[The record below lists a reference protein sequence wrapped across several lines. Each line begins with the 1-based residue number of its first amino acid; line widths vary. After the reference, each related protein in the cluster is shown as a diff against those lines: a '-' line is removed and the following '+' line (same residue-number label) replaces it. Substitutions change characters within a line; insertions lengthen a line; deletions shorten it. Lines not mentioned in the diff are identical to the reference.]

1 MWEVLKMGGMK
12 GRHKYFAPI
21 LAAVV
26 CLTLLLHNGIANQQ
40 EASQGN
46 PRVQI
51 IAPQNGATF
60 VKETVIP
67 IVYQAWSPDGTPL
80 IRAEAYVDG
89 VRGDEG
95 LTYNPPTTSVQETLE
110 WDATFFRDGPH
121 TITIRVFDARNRMG
135 EASVTIYKGADTT
148 KPKAEIL
155 SPKSGSV
162 VRGVVAIIAR
172 FEDDRQL
179 AQVGVKATSQDEKR
193 KHYILYAKGGVFRE
207 RIYEA
212 TVLWD
217 TASAIGGSPVF
228 PDGLYILQ
236 AWAVDGQGQE
246 GASPEVLVTVRNQS
260 VEAVIQRPE
269 TSPRGGERPLVKPSY
284 GAVIIARPAQLGEAR
299 APLKQPTPEISII
312 PAPIVGGVRQLPS
325 VELSPTRLSV
335 SGTLVQLLSTPVVRG
350 ESLTKFEK
358 SYEPLI
364 APLKA
369 AVREGVPVG
378 LPVLSREGGAELKW
392 STVMREGAIQPSR
405 VSTGAR
411 VTLPASEVRELAN
424 VGVGV
429 VSLPRRASVGRG
441 MGVEVIKGVAE
452 PAAVVPSQVLRPV
465 TAAPTPE
472 PRLLSSAT
480 RRTETVSKP
489 VKPAPSAIA
498 QLMPMELP
506 RATRSVFVADMTAA
520 RAMRSS
526 SAKMEVIGVPKPEIV
541 SPIAGVSPVVSPSP
555 KANEPLILSRS
566 ELARVHPTSVSRVTE
581 AAMRAYSVGAPSA
594 VQPAVYGIAMVKPS
608 ERQTPIASALPRQ
621 VKARDVLPQQS
632 AIAVSPSHGRAQ
644 VQRTQVALP
653 TSTPPRRSRA
663 IDVGVLRRAPAALPS
678 IHVQRGV
685 ERPTIVITRRRSSF
699 TYTVQPGDTLCG
711 IARKFKLTLKQLMD
725 ANSLRE
731 PIKLRTGQRL
741 VIPRTPIS
749 VKCGGQAVSTDVQP
763 YLLFGTA
770 LTPFRPIVE
779 FAGGS
784 VEWVNSEKRVLAQW
798 DNKRIHLRIDDPKA
812 SINGESLLLKPA
824 PFLLLNRT
832 IVPARLFERIFEV
845 PVIWNR
851 DEAAVEIGLSLN
863 VTQTQSGNT
872 SSQEAQK

>member
-358 SYEPLI
+358 SYEPMI

-392 STVMREGAIQPSR
+392 STVMREGAIQPLR

-429 VSLPRRASVGRG
+429 VSLPRRVSVGRG

>member
-358 SYEPLI
+358 SYEPMI

-392 STVMREGAIQPSR
+392 STVMREGAIQPLR

>member
-392 STVMREGAIQPSR
+392 S
-405 VSTGAR
+405 
-411 VTLPASEVRELAN
+411 
-424 VGVGV
+424 
-429 VSLPRRASVGRG
+429 
-441 MGVEVIKGVAE
+441 KGD
-452 PAAVVPSQVLRPV
+452 
-465 TAAPTPE
+465 TAG
-472 PRLLSSAT
+472 
-480 RRTETVSKP
+480 
-489 VKPAPSAIA
+489 I
-498 QLMPMELP
+498 
-506 RATRSVFVADMTAA
+506 
-520 RAMRSS
+520 
-526 SAKMEVIGVPKPEIV
+526 
-541 SPIAGVSPVVSPSP
+541 
-555 KANEPLILSRS
+555 RS
-566 ELARVHPTSVSRVTE
+566 E
-581 AAMRAYSVGAPSA
+581 RAG
-594 VQPAVYGIAMVKPS
+594 
-608 ERQTPIASALPRQ
+608 ECR
-621 VKARDVLPQQS
+621 
-632 AIAVSPSHGRAQ
+632 
-644 VQRTQVALP
+644 
-653 TSTPPRRSRA
+653 
-663 IDVGVLRRAPAALPS
+663 
-678 IHVQRGV
+678 
-685 ERPTIVITRRRSSF
+685 
-699 TYTVQPGDTLCG
+699 CG
-711 IARKFKLTLKQLMD
+711 
-725 ANSLRE
+725 
-731 PIKLRTGQRL
+731 
-741 VIPRTPIS
+741 
-749 VKCGGQAVSTDVQP
+749 CG
-763 YLLFGTA
+763 
-770 LTPFRPIVE
+770 E
-779 FAGGS
+779 FAK
-784 VEWVNSEKRVLAQW
+784 E
-798 DNKRIHLRIDDPKA
+798 
-812 SINGESLLLKPA
+812 GEC
-824 PFLLLNRT
+824 
-832 IVPARLFERIFEV
+832 
-845 PVIWNR
+845 WQG
-851 DEAAVEIGLSLN
+851 DGC
-863 VTQTQSGNT
+863 
-872 SSQEAQK
+872 

>member
-1 MWEVLKMGGMK
+1 
-12 GRHKYFAPI
+12 
-21 LAAVV
+21 
-26 CLTLLLHNGIANQQ
+26 
-40 EASQGN
+40 
-46 PRVQI
+46 
-51 IAPQNGATF
+51 
-60 VKETVIP
+60 
-67 IVYQAWSPDGTPL
+67 
-80 IRAEAYVDG
+80 
-89 VRGDEG
+89 
-95 LTYNPPTTSVQETLE
+95 
-110 WDATFFRDGPH
+110 
-121 TITIRVFDARNRMG
+121 
-135 EASVTIYKGADTT
+135 
-148 KPKAEIL
+148 
-155 SPKSGSV
+155 
-162 VRGVVAIIAR
+162 
-172 FEDDRQL
+172 
-179 AQVGVKATSQDEKR
+179 
-193 KHYILYAKGGVFRE
+193 
-207 RIYEA
+207 
-212 TVLWD
+212 
-217 TASAIGGSPVF
+217 
-228 PDGLYILQ
+228 
-236 AWAVDGQGQE
+236 
-246 GASPEVLVTVRNQS
+246 
-260 VEAVIQRPE
+260 
-269 TSPRGGERPLVKPSY
+269 
-284 GAVIIARPAQLGEAR
+284 
-299 APLKQPTPEISII
+299 
-312 PAPIVGGVRQLPS
+312 
-325 VELSPTRLSV
+325 
-335 SGTLVQLLSTPVVRG
+335 
-350 ESLTKFEK
+350 
-358 SYEPLI
+358 
-364 APLKA
+364 
-369 AVREGVPVG
+369 
-378 LPVLSREGGAELKW
+378 
-392 STVMREGAIQPSR
+392 MREGAIQPLR

-429 VSLPRRASVGRG
+429 VSLPRRVSVGRG